1 MFTLSAVMLGM
12 IITVTTVGMAGALIW
27 VAILDGK
34 RQREDL

>member
-12 IITVTTVGMAGALIW
+12 IITVIIVGTVGVLIW